1 MTETLAAVA
10 ARTDAT
16 IASARAELV
25 SAVRAAHASG
35 MTQQQIARAIGRSQ
49 PEVSRLLHFHG
60 TTPLGRTLRANSH
73 HVEQILKAAGGVDIR
88 VFGSVATGTDREDSD
103 IDLLIA
109 MHQPI
114 SLLELSAVERELTA
128 LLGTKVDVV
137 PDTTLRPDIRE
148 RVLSEAIP
156 L

>member
-1 MTETLAAVA
+1 M
-10 ARTDAT
+10 
-16 IASARAELV
+16 

-35 MTQQQIARAIGRSQ
+35 MTEQQIALEIGRSQ

-60 TTPLGRTLRANSH
+60 TTPLGRALRANSR
-73 HVEQILKAAGGVDIR
+73 HVERVLSAAGVVDIR

-103 IDLLIA
+103 IDLLVT
-109 MHQPI
+109 MDQPV

-128 LLGTKVDVV
+128 LLGAKVDVV
-137 PDTTLRPDIRE
+137 PDTSLRPDIRE
-148 RVLSEAIP
+148 QVLSEAIP